1 MKSCTTLF
9 LVILMVSFSLAQDLN
24 GKWKGNVSTPNG
36 DMELEFNFK
45 ATDATLTGDITS
57 AMGSIPI
64 ENGKI
69 NGNEFSYDIN
79 INGSVFSNSG
89 KLEGDIIKISNPMM
103 EEGMILNRVSDKSK
117 IDGKWNGTA
126 SSPQGDFKLTFTFAV
141 DGTKLTGKSASDMGD
156 ADIINGTVNG
166 NDFSFDIDAGGMVIT
181 HKCKYMPDD
190 SIEAKVLVMEQE
202 MVMKL
207 TRAAQ

>member
-1 MKSCTTLF
+1 MKGCITLF
-9 LVILMVSFSLAQDLN
+9 LVILLGSFSLAQGLN

-36 DMELEFNFK
+36 DMELVFNFK
-45 ATDATLTGDITS
+45 ATDASLTGDITS

-64 ENGKI
+64 ENGKV

-126 SSPQGDFKLTFTFAV
+126 SSPQGEFKLTFTFAV
-141 DGTKLTGKSASDMGD
+141 DGNKLTGKNSSDMGEVD
-156 ADIINGTVNG
+156 LTNGVVNG
-166 NDFSFDIDAGGMVIT
+166 NDFSFDVDMGGMVIS

-190 SIEAKVLVMEQE
+190 SIEVKALVMENE
-202 MVMKL
+202 MIMKL
-207 TRAAQ
+207 TRASQ